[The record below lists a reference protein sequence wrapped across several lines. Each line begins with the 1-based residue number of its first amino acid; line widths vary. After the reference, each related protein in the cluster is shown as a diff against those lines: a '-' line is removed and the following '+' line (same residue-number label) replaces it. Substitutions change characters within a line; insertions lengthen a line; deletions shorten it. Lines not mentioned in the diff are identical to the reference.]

1 MRVITWNVARRSSRL
16 AEQAAALAGRDPDV
30 VALQEVTDA
39 TLPLWRAVLERI
51 GLPHVRASLDSAD
64 PCRAPASRRRT
75 GVLLGSSA
83 ALRGPSAT
91 LPVPRV
97 ETAVAALVDAGIGPV
112 EIHCLHVP
120 NAANGWVKAST
131 LQAVRAGLQLA
142 PTMARVVC
150 GDLNTPRRELESGEV
165 VSFARDSRGRLRR
178 ERGPEWDEAEL
189 GVVPGLRDLGY
200 QDAYR
205 SLHGY
210 GSREPSW
217 TWQRISGHGGGWRLD
232 HLFSSAELR
241 PAACIYHHAW
251 RDAGLSDHS
260 ALEAD
265 IVRHGMRVSLSRKA
279 TSRAGAHPAPTV
291 RPWPCFGSTIGWFD
305 STSCF
310 GRRRSSSPRR
320 LSRPLRPQPS
330 RGPPAR

>member
-1 MRVITWNVARRSSRL
+1 MRVITWNVARRSFRL
-16 AEQAAALAGRDPDV
+16 AEQAAALASRDPDV
-30 VALQEVTDA
+30 VALQEVTAA
-39 TLPLWRAVLERI
+39 TLPLWRALLERI
-51 GLPHVRASLDSAD
+51 GLPHVRASLDVAD
-64 PCRAPASRRRT
+64 PSRAPRSRRRT

-83 ALRGPSAT
+83 ALRDPSAT
-91 LPVPRV
+91 LPVPWT
-97 ETAVAALVDAGIGPV
+97 ETAVAALADAAIGPV

-120 NAANGWVKAST
+120 NAANGWVKAHT
-131 LQAVRAGLQLA
+131 LQAIRAGLQPA
-142 PTMARVVC
+142 PRTPRVVC

-165 VSFARDSRGRLRR
+165 VSFASDSRGRLRP
-178 ERGPEWDEAEL
+178 ERGPVWDEAEL

-200 QDAYR
+200 RDAFR

-232 HLFSSAELR
+232 HLFTSAELR

-265 IVRHGMRVSLSRKA
+265 IA
-279 TSRAGAHPAPTV
+279 
-291 RPWPCFGSTIGWFD
+291 
-305 STSCF
+305 
-310 GRRRSSSPRR
+310 RRE
-320 LSRPLRPQPS
+320 
-330 RGPPAR
+330 

>member
-1 MRVITWNVARRSSRL
+1 MRVITWNVARRTSRL
-16 AEQAAALAGRDPDV
+16 AEQAAALAGREPDV

-91 LPVPRV
+91 LPVPWV

-150 GDLNTPRRELESGEV
+150 GDLNTPRRELASGEV

-189 GVVPGLRDLGY
+189 GVVPGLRDLDY

-265 IVRHGMRVSLSRKA
+265 IVRME
-279 TSRAGAHPAPTV
+279 
-291 RPWPCFGSTIGWFD
+291 W
-305 STSCF
+305 
-310 GRRRSSSPRR
+310 
-320 LSRPLRPQPS
+320 
-330 RGPPAR
+330 